1 MFMLQCGPKVC
12 SNDTFEADMSYKQMG
27 YLTKIVLES
36 SKRLNHPPV

>member
-27 YLTKIVLES
+27 YLTKVLETS
-36 SKRLNHPPV
+36 NHPRV